1 MEPSVVQDFSFSLHT
16 LIHFNISLT
25 NNIAIAILIIFAI
38 SIISRF
44 ICCFYF
50 FKDSPDIIKDTQKK
64 SKRKGRN
71 RQEVVTPS
79 KIEPEPE
86 AVKTPVDERRVSA
99 S

>member
-1 MEPSVVQDFSFSLHT
+1 M
-16 LIHFNISLT
+16 INFNTTLT
-25 NNIAIAILIIFAI
+25 NIIAIAILIIFAI

-50 FKDSPDIIKDTQKK
+50 FKDSADITKDTQKK

-79 KIEPEPE
+79 KIEAEPE